1 MGLSGMLITG
11 TIGAGALAI
20 TLASVPFV
28 APGLRRVCLPYVP
41 ATVRQLR
48 HIADALS
55 KCDQNFIS
63 PIVDLGSGDGRVVLR
78 CAALGHQ
85 SVGLEL
91 NILLVLYSKYKARH
105 QHLSHLAAFHRKDI
119 FRADLTKYRS
129 AVIFGTERVM
139 DDLVPKLDE
148 MLTGSYLIAFRF
160 PLPSNTRWRLIWK
173 VEAGI
178 DSVWLYEKCPY
189 IVPNS

>member
-55 KCDQNFIS
+55 PLIAINFM
-63 PIVDLGSGDGRVVLR
+63 PLTLC
-78 CAALGHQ
+78 CANFFTNLCKPRFCVA
-85 SVGLEL
+85 S
-91 NILLVLYSKYKARH
+91 
-105 QHLSHLAAFHRKDI
+105 
-119 FRADLTKYRS
+119 LTKINRRYQF
-129 AVIFGTERVM
+129 IGM
-139 DDLVPKLDE
+139 
-148 MLTGSYLIAFRF
+148 I
-160 PLPSNTRWRLIWK
+160 
-173 VEAGI
+173 
-178 DSVWLYEKCPY
+178 
-189 IVPNS
+189 

>member
-1 MGLSGMLITG
+1 RLPERFLTF
-11 TIGAGALAI
+11 
-20 TLASVPFV
+20 SVV
-28 APGLRRVCLPYVP
+28 SATDRKRRVRPLNACAPKN
-41 ATVRQLR
+41 
-48 HIADALS
+48 S
-55 KCDQNFIS
+55 S
-63 PIVDLGSGDGRVVLR
+63 VLR